1 MQWQDLLVAMA
12 LVLVWEGLMPTIN
25 PTAFRSLLA
34 TLQKMDDK
42 KLRIMGLSSMIL
54 GAFLVFIIKQQ

>member
-1 MQWQDLLVAMA
+1 MQWQELLVAMA

-25 PTAFRSLLA
+25 PTTFRSLLA

>member
-1 MQWQDLLVAMA
+1 MQWEDLLVAMA

-25 PTAFRSLLA
+25 PTGFRNLL
-34 TLQKMDDK
+34 TVLKDMDDK

-54 GAFLVFIIKQQ
+54 GAFLVFLVKQ

>member
-1 MQWQDLLVAMA
+1 MQWQELLVAMA

-25 PTAFRSLLA
+25 PSGFRSLLA
-34 TLQKMDDK
+34 TLQEMDDK

-54 GAFLVFIIKQQ
+54 GAFLVFIIKN

>member
-1 MQWQDLLVAMA
+1 MQWQELLVAMA

-25 PTAFRSLLA
+25 PSGFRSLL
-34 TLQKMDDK
+34 TVLQEMDDK

-54 GAFLVFIIKQQ
+54 GAVLVFIIKQ

>member
-1 MQWQDLLVAMA
+1 MQWQELLVAMA
-12 LVLVWEGLMPTIN
+12 LVLVWEGLIPTIN
-25 PTAFRSLLA
+25 PSGFRSLLA
-34 TLQKMDDK
+34 TLQQMDDK

>member
-25 PTAFRSLLA
+25 PSTFRSLLA

>member
-1 MQWQDLLVAMA
+1 MQWQELLVAMA

-25 PTAFRSLLA
+25 PSGFRRLLS
-34 TLQKMDDK
+34 TLQEMDDK

-54 GAFLVFIIKQQ
+54 GAVLVFIIKQ

>member
-1 MQWQDLLVAMA
+1 MQWQELLVAMA

-25 PTAFRSLLA
+25 PSGFRSLLS
-34 TLQKMDDK
+34 TLQELDDK

-54 GAFLVFIIKQQ
+54 GAFLVFIIKQ

>member
-25 PTAFRSLLA
+25 PAAFRNLLA
-34 TLQKMDDK
+34 TLQEMDDK

-54 GAFLVFIIKQQ
+54 GAVLVFIIKQQ